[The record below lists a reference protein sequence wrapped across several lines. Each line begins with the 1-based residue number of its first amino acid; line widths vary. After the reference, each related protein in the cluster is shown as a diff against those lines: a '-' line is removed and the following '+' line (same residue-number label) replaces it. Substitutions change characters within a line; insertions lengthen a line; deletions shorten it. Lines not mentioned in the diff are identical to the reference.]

1 MKKTTVDTQLYSY
14 VASEETYPDKAVII
28 KEGATGNWAY
38 LILEG
43 QVKVKK
49 KTPKGI
55 VKIATLR
62 PGAIFGDTLFLQMKN
77 DRRTASVVAD
87 GPVTVGLLDMTR
99 LDQAYRSVSPL
110 LKVLISTIAKRM
122 EGATEHLITLSLK

>member
-1 MKKTTVDTQLYSY
+1 MKTMAVDTELYSY
-14 VASEETYPDKAVII
+14 VASEETYPDKSVII
-28 KEGATGNWAY
+28 KEGSTGNWAY

-55 VKIATLR
+55 IKIATLR
-62 PGAIFGDTLFLQMKN
+62 PGAVFGDTLFLQMKN
-77 DRRTASVVAD
+77 GRRTASVVAD

-99 LDQAYRSVSPL
+99 LDQAYRSISPL

-122 EGATEHLITLSLK
+122 EDANRSL